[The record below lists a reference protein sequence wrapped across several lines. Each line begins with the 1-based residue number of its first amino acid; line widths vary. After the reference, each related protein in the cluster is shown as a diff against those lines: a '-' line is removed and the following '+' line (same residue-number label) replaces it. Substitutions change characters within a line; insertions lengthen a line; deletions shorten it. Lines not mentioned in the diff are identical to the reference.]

1 MQARCV
7 GIRGAYGGHNDII
20 PEKLFNIARGP
31 MAGKG
36 ETVMKNIKSLINQIA
51 KEARNLDL
59 TYNDQT
65 TVVKVVKALYVG
77 DNALAFALLVTNEKL
92 LPLLGIW
99 SQATAE
105 DKPSKLKLTREQ
117 FMARIAKATRQ
128 LHLNRDERIIAANA
142 LNAVCAGDTS
152 SALRLLN
159 TNDTLRALV
168 WDWHIM

>member
-1 MQARCV
+1 
-7 GIRGAYGGHNDII
+7 
-20 PEKLFNIARGP
+20 
-31 MAGKG
+31 
-36 ETVMKNIKSLINQIA
+36 MKNVKSVINQIA

-59 TYNDQT
+59 TYNDQMV
-65 TVVKVVKALYVG
+65 VVKVVKALYVG

-142 LNAVCAGDTS
+142 LNAVCAGDKS

-159 TNDTLRALV
+159 TNDTLRSLV

>member
-1 MQARCV
+1 
-7 GIRGAYGGHNDII
+7 
-20 PEKLFNIARGP
+20 
-31 MAGKG
+31 
-36 ETVMKNIKSLINQIA
+36 MKNVIKITINQIA
-51 KEARNLDL
+51 KEARTLDL
-59 TYNDQT
+59 TYNDQMV
-65 TVVKVVKALYVG
+65 VVKVVKALYVG
-77 DNALAFALLVTNEKL
+77 DNALAFALLITNEKL
-92 LPLLGIW
+92 LPLLGVW
-99 SQATAE
+99 SHVTAE

-142 LNAVCAGDTS
+142 LNAVCAGDIS

>member
-1 MQARCV
+1 
-7 GIRGAYGGHNDII
+7 
-20 PEKLFNIARGP
+20 
-31 MAGKG
+31 
-36 ETVMKNIKSLINQIA
+36 MKNVVKTTINKIA

-59 TYNDQT
+59 TYNDQM
-65 TVVKVVKALYVG
+65 TVVKVIKAIYAG
-77 DNALAFALLVTNEKL
+77 DNALAFALLITHEKL

-128 LHLNRDERIIAANA
+128 LGLNRDERIIAANA
-142 LNAVCAGDTS
+142 LNAICAGDKL

-159 TNDTLRALV
+159 TNDTLRKLV

>member
-1 MQARCV
+1 
-7 GIRGAYGGHNDII
+7 
-20 PEKLFNIARGP
+20 

-36 ETVMKNIKSLINQIA
+36 ETVMKNVKSVINQIA

-59 TYNDQT
+59 TYNDQMV
-65 TVVKVVKALYVG
+65 VVKVVKALYVG
-77 DNALAFALLVTNEKL
+77 DNALAFALLVTNAKL
-92 LPLLGIW
+92 LPLLGVW
-99 SQATAE
+99 SQTTAE
-105 DKPSKLKLTREQ
+105 DKPSKRKLTREQ

-142 LNAVCAGDTS
+142 LNAVCAGDKM

>member
-1 MQARCV
+1 
-7 GIRGAYGGHNDII
+7 
-20 PEKLFNIARGP
+20 
-31 MAGKG
+31 
-36 ETVMKNIKSLINQIA
+36 MKNVKSVINQIA

-59 TYNDQT
+59 TYNDQMV
-65 TVVKVVKALYVG
+65 VVKVVKALYVG

-99 SQATAE
+99 SSATADE
-105 DKPSKLKLTREQ
+105 SKPNKIKLTREQ
-117 FMARIAKATRQ
+117 FMARLAKATRQ

-142 LNAVCAGDTS
+142 LNAVCAGDKM

>member
-1 MQARCV
+1 
-7 GIRGAYGGHNDII
+7 
-20 PEKLFNIARGP
+20 
-31 MAGKG
+31 
-36 ETVMKNIKSLINQIA
+36 MKNVKSVINQIT

-59 TYNDQT
+59 TYNDQMV
-65 TVVKVVKALYVG
+65 VVKVVKALYAG
-77 DNALAFALLVTNEKL
+77 DNALAFALLITHENL
-92 LPLLGIW
+92 IPLLGVW
-99 SQATAE
+99 SSATA
-105 DKPSKLKLTREQ
+105 DDGKPNKIKLTREQ

-142 LNAVCAGDTS
+142 LNAVCAGDKM

>member
-1 MQARCV
+1 M
-7 GIRGAYGGHNDII
+7 I
-20 PEKLFNIARGP
+20 L
-31 MAGKG
+31 
-36 ETVMKNIKSLINQIA
+36 LI
-51 KEARNLDL
+51 
-59 TYNDQT
+59 
-65 TVVKVVKALYVG
+65 
-77 DNALAFALLVTNEKL
+77 TNEKL

-105 DKPSKLKLTREQ
+105 DKPRKLKLTREQ

-142 LNAVCAGDTS
+142 LNAVCAGDTP

>member
-1 MQARCV
+1 MTNV
-7 GIRGAYGGHNDII
+7 
-20 PEKLFNIARGP
+20 
-31 MAGKG
+31 
-36 ETVMKNIKSLINQIA
+36 VKNTINELA
-51 KEARNLDL
+51 KEARTLDL
-59 TYNDQT
+59 NYNDQMV
-65 TVVKVVKALYVG
+65 VVKVVKAIYAG
-77 DNALAFALLVTNEKL
+77 DNALAFALLITNEKL

>member
-1 MQARCV
+1 MTNV
-7 GIRGAYGGHNDII
+7 
-20 PEKLFNIARGP
+20 
-31 MAGKG
+31 
-36 ETVMKNIKSLINQIA
+36 IKITINQIA

-59 TYNDQT
+59 GYNDQM
-65 TVVKVVKALYVG
+65 TVVKVIKAIYAG
-77 DNALAFALLVTNEKL
+77 DNALAFALLITNEKL

-105 DKPSKLKLTREQ
+105 DKPRKLKLTREQ

-128 LHLNRDERIIAANA
+128 LGLNRDERIIAANA
-142 LNAVCAGDTS
+142 LNAICAGDKL

>member
-1 MQARCV
+1 
-7 GIRGAYGGHNDII
+7 
-20 PEKLFNIARGP
+20 
-31 MAGKG
+31 
-36 ETVMKNIKSLINQIA
+36 MKNVAKNTINELA

-59 TYNDQT
+59 TYNDQMV
-65 TVVKVVKALYVG
+65 VVKVVKALYVG
-77 DNALAFALLVTNEKL
+77 DNALAFALLITNEKL
-92 LPLLGIW
+92 LPLFGIW

-105 DKPSKLKLTREQ
+105 DKPRKLKLTREQ

-142 LNAVCAGDTS
+142 LNAVCSGVTS

-159 TNDTLRALV
+159 INDTLRALV

>member
-1 MQARCV
+1 
-7 GIRGAYGGHNDII
+7 
-20 PEKLFNIARGP
+20 
-31 MAGKG
+31 
-36 ETVMKNIKSLINQIA
+36 MKNVAKNTINELA
-51 KEARNLDL
+51 KEARTLDL
-59 TYNDQT
+59 NYNDQMV
-65 TVVKVVKALYVG
+65 VVKVVKAIYAG
-77 DNALAFALLVTNEKL
+77 DNALAFALLITHEKL

-105 DKPSKLKLTREQ
+105 DKPRKLKLTREQ

-159 TNDTLRALV
+159 TTDTLRALV
-168 WDWHIM
+168 WDWHIV